1 MQNINQK
8 KYEQY
13 VKQLTPTH
21 SLPLNMAKAFLT
33 GGLICLLGQVILNTA
48 QALGA
53 DASDSRTWCSVI
65 LILLSVLLTGF
76 GIYPKIGKFGGA
88 GSLVPITGFAN
99 SVAAP
104 AIEYKKE
111 GQVFGV
117 GCKIFTIG
125 AASIA
130 FSQPLYIESAASI
143 VSQKEADGPLGDLF
157 DLVCEDPMFGCDT
170 WESAESTLQKE
181 TATQAISKAGLS
193 YEDIHLMFAG
203 DLLAQTSATCFGSAG
218 LGIPFY
224 GLYGACS
231 TIGEALSLGSLAL
244 TAGFGTRVLCATS
257 SHFASAEK
265 EFRFP
270 LGYGNQR
277 PFSATWTVT
286 GSGACILS
294 TSPPGDKAPLRSGI
308 GCAAITGLTAGRVMD
323 YGLRDSMN
331 MGGCMAPAACDTI
344 ARSFSDFGRT
354 PSDYDAVFT
363 GDLGIIGQKILL
375 DLLEEQN
382 IRLSPI
388 HKDCGILIYDDPS
401 QDTHAGGS
409 GCGCSAV
416 VLASY
421 ILPKIVSGEWKR
433 ILFVPTGALLSKV
446 SFNEGDSIPG
456 IAHGVV
462 IEHMEV

>member
-1 MQNINQK
+1 MSKN
-8 KYEQY
+8 
-13 VKQLTPTH
+13 LR
-21 SLPLNMAKAFLT
+21 L
-33 GGLICLLGQVILNTA
+33 
-48 QALGA
+48 
-53 DASDSRTWCSVI
+53 
-65 LILLSVLLTGF
+65 
-76 GIYPKIGKFGGA
+76 
-88 GSLVPITGFAN
+88 
-99 SVAAP
+99 
-104 AIEYKKE
+104 
-111 GQVFGV
+111 
-117 GCKIFTIG
+117 G

-193 YEDIHLMFAG
+193 SEDIHLMFAG

-294 TSPPGDKAPLRSGI
+294 TSPPGGKSSSALRQRLCCYHRPYCRPCDGLRSQGFHEH
-308 GCAAITGLTAGRVMD
+308 GRLYGSCSLRYHCTKLFGFRADAFGL
-323 YGLRDSMN
+323 
-331 MGGCMAPAACDTI
+331 
-344 ARSFSDFGRT
+344 
-354 PSDYDAVFT
+354 
-363 GDLGIIGQKILL
+363 
-375 DLLEEQN
+375 
-382 IRLSPI
+382 
-388 HKDCGILIYDDPS
+388 
-401 QDTHAGGS
+401 
-409 GCGCSAV
+409 
-416 VLASY
+416 
-421 ILPKIVSGEWKR
+421 
-433 ILFVPTGALLSKV
+433 
-446 SFNEGDSIPG
+446 
-456 IAHGVV
+456 
-462 IEHMEV
+462 

>member
-1 MQNINQK
+1 
-8 KYEQY
+8 
-13 VKQLTPTH
+13 
-21 SLPLNMAKAFLT
+21 
-33 GGLICLLGQVILNTA
+33 
-48 QALGA
+48 
-53 DASDSRTWCSVI
+53 
-65 LILLSVLLTGF
+65 
-76 GIYPKIGKFGGA
+76 
-88 GSLVPITGFAN
+88 
-99 SVAAP
+99 
-104 AIEYKKE
+104 
-111 GQVFGV
+111 
-117 GCKIFTIG
+117 
-125 AASIA
+125 
-130 FSQPLYIESAASI
+130 
-143 VSQKEADGPLGDLF
+143 
-157 DLVCEDPMFGCDT
+157 MFGCDT

-193 YEDIHLMFAG
+193 SEDIHLMFAG

-294 TSPPGDKAPLRSGI
+294 TSPPGEKAPLRSGK

-344 ARSFSDFGRT
+344 ARSFSDFRRT

-446 SFNEGDSIPG
+446 SFNEGDSVMVLLVCSGALLSAVGVYRPLVDFAGAGASVPLIGFGHVLWEGMKKAIEEDG
-456 IAHGVV
+456 ILGLFTGGFTACAAGVSSAL
-462 IEHMEV
+462 IFSYLASLFFRPKMKK